1 MQGQPGCPL
10 YTALGGCVRI
20 CTPQASTTH
29 PQVPHGLGYKYG
41 GPRALGSLWGAAAE
55 RGGCGQPPEALQGL
69 RASGPWSAALVTAS
83 LFSRSRGASWD
94 SRASVLLQ
102 GHSPTPLAS
111 PKTLGSWSLLR
122 SLAPLLQP
130 APQGTLGHG
139 SPGPSPTLCP
149 SSSGARSSL
158 SAARS
163 PHLHRW
169 LALRPSWHR
178 HGGAGQRGGAGWRL
192 GVSGR

>member
-1 MQGQPGCPL
+1 MHP
-10 YTALGGCVRI
+10 I
-20 CTPQASTTH
+20 ASTTH
-29 PQVPHGLGYKYG
+29 PWAPHGLGDKYG
-41 GPRALGSLWGAAAE
+41 GPRAPSCCCGARGLWPAS
-55 RGGCGQPPEALQGL
+55 RSPPGPQGPGL
-69 RASGPWSAALVTAS
+69 LPGS
-83 LFSRSRGASWD
+83 LFSQSRGASWD

-111 PKTLGSWSLLR
+111 AKALRSWSLLR

-130 APQGTLGHG
+130 APQGTLGRG
-139 SPGPSPTLCP
+139 RPGPSPTLCP
-149 SSSGARSSL
+149 SSSGARRSL
-158 SAARS
+158 SVARS

-169 LALRPSWHR
+169 PELCPSWHR